1 MYEVKANKVE
11 TFDFKMGY
19 KTYSVPLMRNMPLK
33 KLLEYNKALS
43 KVKPGQESD
52 FLIQF
57 ISEIFDEHAPGVTDQ
72 LTADQFHDLMQA
84 YIAEGKVSPGESVAS
99 SD

>member
-1 MYEVKANKVE
+1 MFEVKASEIEYFEFSFEGNE
-11 TFDFKMGY
+11 Y
-19 KTYSVPLMRNMPLK
+19 RVPLMRHMPLK

-52 FLIQF
+52 FLVAF
-57 ISEIFDEHAPGVTDQ
+57 IADIFDENAPGVSDK
-72 LTADQFHDLMQA
+72 LTADQFHEVMQA
-84 YIAEGKVSPGESVAS
+84 YIAEGKVSLGESVAS

>member
-1 MYEVKANKVE
+1 MFEVKANDIE
-11 TFDFKMGY
+11 YFDF
-19 KTYSVPLMRNMPLK
+19 TYEGREYHVPLMRHMPLK

-52 FLIQF
+52 FLVQF
-57 ISEIFDEHAPGVTDQ
+57 IADIFDEHAPGISDV

-84 YIAEGKVSPGESVAS
+84 YIAEGKVTLGESVAS

>member
-1 MYEVKANKVE
+1 MYEVKAAE
-11 TFDFKMGY
+11 ISTFDFKLG
-19 KTYSVPLMRNMPLK
+19 KKEYSVPLMRHMPLK
-33 KLLEYNKALS
+33 KLLEYNKAL
-43 KVKPGQESD
+43 KNVKAGSESD

-57 ISEIFDEHAPGVTDQ
+57 IADVFDEHAPGVTDS

-84 YIAEGKVSPGESVAS
+84 YIAEGKITPGESSAS